1 MAPEIYLPMK
11 QKIFVLT
18 FIIAIVLAGCSG
30 PKIIAP
36 APTSKAI
43 AEKATAEGNYAEA
56 VAAWKN
62 HFNEQPITAIPGA
75 DFATAAQM
83 ANKIGDTNQAISWF
97 DQARYKNFSS
107 ADMYSA
113 LAKIYQSQKNI
124 SKELSALEFY
134 ASNFNE
140 NTGEVYQRLFE
151 IYFEL
156 KMPENVLETWG
167 KLDEKAKN
175 ETTNLEKYFAVNKQK
190 ENNEVCDSVA
200 QVILVKQPA
209 NVDALKWFGNK
220 FYWLGENRYQREMD
234 KYNKNKTNK
243 QYKIL
248 LAELDLATA
257 DFKKALPYFEKL
269 WNIEPGEKY
278 ASYFMNIYA
287 RFGDETKVNYYKK
300 YIK

>member
-1 MAPEIYLPMK
+1 MK
-11 QKIFVLT
+11 QILFS
-18 FIIAIVLAGCSG
+18 FSIIITIILVGCSG

-36 APTSKAI
+36 APSSKAV

-56 VAAWKN
+56 VTAWKN
-62 HFNEQPITAIPGA
+62 HFSEQTMAAIPGA
-75 DFATAAQM
+75 DYATAAQM
-83 ANKIGDTNQAISWF
+83 AYKSGDSNQAVSWF
-97 DQARYKNFSS
+97 DQARYKNFAS
-107 ADMYSA
+107 AEMYLT
-113 LAKIYQSQKNI
+113 LAEIYKSQKNI

-134 ASNFNE
+134 TSNFTDNL
-140 NTGEVYQRLFE
+140 NKVNQRLFE
-151 IYFEL
+151 IYVEL
-156 KMPENVLETWG
+156 KMPDNALETWV
-167 KLDEKAKN
+167 KMDEKSKN
-175 ETTNLEKYFAVNKQK
+175 EISNLKTLFTINKQK
-190 ENNEVCDSVA
+190 ENSGVCDSLSL
-200 QVILVKQPA
+200 VILEKEPA
-209 NVDALKWFGNK
+209 NVDALEWNGNK
-220 FYWLGENRYQREMD
+220 YYWLGENRYQREME

-287 RFGDETKVNYYKK
+287 RFGDESKVNYYKK

>member
-1 MAPEIYLPMK
+1 MK
-11 QKIFVLT
+11 QILFS
-18 FIIAIVLAGCSG
+18 FSIIITIILVGCSG

-36 APTSKAI
+36 APSSKAV

-56 VAAWKN
+56 VTAWKN
-62 HFNEQPITAIPGA
+62 HFSEQTLAAIPGA
-75 DFATAAQM
+75 DYATAAQM
-83 ANKIGDTNQAISWF
+83 AYKSGDSNQAVSWF
-97 DQARYKNFSS
+97 DQARYKNFAS
-107 ADMYSA
+107 AEMYLT
-113 LAKIYQSQKNI
+113 LAEIYKSQKNI

-134 ASNFNE
+134 TSNFTDNL
-140 NTGEVYQRLFE
+140 NKVNQRLFE
-151 IYFEL
+151 IYVEL
-156 KMPENVLETWG
+156 KMPDNALETWV
-167 KLDEKAKN
+167 KMDEKSKN
-175 ETTNLEKYFAVNKQK
+175 EISNLKTLFTINKQK
-190 ENNEVCDSVA
+190 ENSGVCDSLSL
-200 QVILVKQPA
+200 VILEKEPA
-209 NVDALKWFGNK
+209 NVDALEWNGNK
-220 FYWLGENRYQREMD
+220 YYWLGENRYQREME

-287 RFGDETKVNYYKK
+287 RFGDESKVNYYKK